1 MKRTATT
8 KPLTVE
14 TSFNTFRQK
23 SHIINFDVVE
33 LEDGSYEFESIEIA
47 PGQFNYDSI
56 VDALVSSRYPSS
68 KMEAIVNN
76 YLAISLREPDPEL
89 DSVITEEMRQMQS
102 WRTKSKEIARQ
113 ALEK

>member
-1 MKRTATT
+1 
-8 KPLTVE
+8 LTVE

>member
-1 MKRTATT
+1 
-8 KPLTVE
+8 
-14 TSFNTFRQK
+14 
-23 SHIINFDVVE
+23 
-33 LEDGSYEFESIEIA
+33 
-47 PGQFNYDSI
+47 
-56 VDALVSSRYPSS
+56 
-68 KMEAIVNN
+68 MEAIVNN